1 MKRSENRD
9 DSGKTGLANGG
20 VDKVEEREELGA
32 EKNVAVENADVV
44 GGEVATDVAHDAA
57 DERHEVRVVSL
68 LSGGGTTTGSR
79 GRRGLPGTLRGG

>member
-32 EKNVAVENADVV
+32 EEDVAVENANVV
-44 GGEVATDVAHDAA
+44 GDEITMDVAHDAA
-57 DERHEVRVVSL
+57 DEGHEVHVVSFVKI
-68 LSGGGTTTGSR
+68 
-79 GRRGLPGTLRGG
+79 